1 MLRCVDL
8 PPPVAVTIGA
18 RLATVRPSLGGGQVP
33 DRLLVDIDRDG
44 RTLVS
49 AWLDGEL
56 PAPVGDPVE
65 LAWPLMAEELE
76 DLR

>member
-1 MLRCVDL
+1 
-8 PPPVAVTIGA
+8 
-18 RLATVRPSLGGGQVP
+18 VP